1 MSNTRVVNIRKESCD
16 VYIGRAGQGK
26 DGYFGNPFRLEATM
40 TRGGTLDR
48 YRKYF
53 YYRLSTDEKFRR
65 RIGEL
70 QGKTLGCFCKP
81 NPCHGDIIKEYLE
94 RMEGC
99 TDEIAIERPTGKE
112 WLIQFGKSKSV
123 MTFSGVS
130 KSLCDEPG
138 ERYA

>member
-53 YYRLSTDEKFRR
+53 YHRLSTDEKFRR

-70 QGKTLGCFCKP
+70 QGKDIGVFLQAESLSWGHHQGILGT
-81 NPCHGDIIKEYLE
+81 HGGMY
-94 RMEGC
+94 R
-99 TDEIAIERPTGKE
+99 
-112 WLIQFGKSKSV
+112 
-123 MTFSGVS
+123 
-130 KSLCDEPG
+130 
-138 ERYA
+138 

>member
-70 QGKTLGCFCKP
+70 QGKTLGVSASR
-81 NPCHGDIIKEYLE
+81 IL
-94 RMEGC
+94 
-99 TDEIAIERPTGKE
+99 
-112 WLIQFGKSKSV
+112 V
-123 MTFSGVS
+123 MGTSSRNTWNAWRDVPM
-130 KSLCDEPG
+130 K
-138 ERYA
+138 

>member
-53 YYRLSTDEKFRR
+53 YYRLSTKSSADESENCRAR
-65 RIGEL
+65 
-70 QGKTLGCFCKP
+70 
-81 NPCHGDIIKEYLE
+81 H
-94 RMEGC
+94 
-99 TDEIAIERPTGKE
+99 
-112 WLIQFGKSKSV
+112 W
-123 MTFSGVS
+123 GVS
-130 KSLCDEPG
+130 ASRILVMGTSSRNTWNAWRDVPMK
-138 ERYA
+138 